1 MSDNIPLFTNLD
13 TPDLERRVRSREA
26 ETSWQAAAIST
37 ADVKSVRAFVLQ
49 LLGRGRP
56 LTDDEIYAVYRDAG
70 GRRTPQRLRT
80 AREELTHPKEGLPL
94 VKEHVRIGTSQFG
107 NPARQWVIA

>member
-1 MSDNIPLFTNLD
+1 MTNDIFLFVD

-26 ETSWQAAAIST
+26 ETSWQAATISA

-56 LTDDEIYAVYRDAG
+56 LTDDEIYAAYRDAG

-80 AREELTHPKEGLPL
+80 AREELTHPKEGPHL
-94 VKEHVRIGTSQFG
+94 VKEHISIGTSQFG